1 MTQHAQH
8 LNGHSLTTPEGVEI
22 KGKLTP
28 ETTEILS
35 VAALEFLREMTRT
48 FRSRRNEL
56 IKIRHQKWAAL
67 QKGGTLDFLPDT
79 KAIREGDWKVGA
91 IPADL
96 QDRRVEITGPVDRKM
111 VINALNSGAKV
122 FMADFEDA
130 SSPTWE
136 NMTEGQVNMRD
147 AVNRSISFTNAK
159 GKAYKLNEQTA
170 TLLVRPRG
178 WHLDEKHL
186 LIDGAPIPGGFMD
199 FGLYFFHNIKPA
211 QARGT
216 GCYFYLPKT
225 EHYQETALWNDIF
238 KWSEEKLGIEHGSI
252 KVTVLVETIT
262 ASFQLHEILH
272 SLKDYIVAL
281 NCGRWDYIF
290 SYIKMFHKNPDFL
303 LPDRAQVTMKTH
315 FMRSYS
321 QLVIKTC
328 HKHGAMAMGG
338 MAAAIPVK
346 NDEAANDRA
355 FAAVKADKE
364 REASDGHDG
373 TWVAHPALVPVALE
387 VFNRIMPQANQL
399 NNMREDVHVTAV
411 DLLKVPESGEITE
424 DGMRMNISVAIQ
436 YIAAWLC
443 GKGAVPINNLMEDAA
458 TAEISRAQLWQCVHH
473 NAELADGRHA
483 SLDLFN
489 LLLKEEMDKL
499 QKSIPAEQFENG
511 RYRRA
516 ASLLDD
522 LVSNEKFE
530 EFLTLPGY
538 ELLK

>member
-1 MTQHAQH
+1 MNQPQKPI
-8 LNGHSLTTPEGVEI
+8 NGHNLALPAGVEI
-22 KGKLTP
+22 HGIVTA

-35 VAALEFLREMTRT
+35 YQALEFLAAMTRQ
-48 FRSRRNEL
+48 FRNRRNAL
-56 IKIRHQKWAAL
+56 LQARAQKWQEL
-67 QKGGTLDFLPDT
+67 QQGGTLDFAPET
-79 KAIREGDWKVGA
+79 KDIREGDWKIAG
-91 IPADL
+91 IPDDL

-111 VINALNSGAKV
+111 VINALNSGAKM

-147 AVNRSISFTNAK
+147 AINRSIAFTNEK
-159 GKAYKLNEQTA
+159 GKEYKLNDETA

-186 LIDGAPIPGGFMD
+186 LIDGQPIPGGFMD
-199 FGLYFFHNIKPA
+199 FGLYFFHNIAEATK
-211 QARGT
+211 RGT

-225 EHYQETALWNDIF
+225 EHWQETALWNDVF
-238 KWSEEKLGIEHGSI
+238 DWSEKQLGIPHGSI
-252 KVTVLVETIT
+252 KCTVLIETIT

-303 LPDRAQVTMKTH
+303 LPDRAQVTMTTH

-328 HKHGAMAMGG
+328 HARGAMAMGG

-346 NDEAANDRA
+346 NDETANAKA
-355 FAAVKADKE
+355 FEAVKKDKE
-364 REASDGHDG
+364 REAGDGHDG
-373 TWVAHPALVPVALE
+373 TWVAHPALVPVAME
-387 VFNRIMPQANQL
+387 AFNAVMKGKNQL
-399 NNMREDVHVTAV
+399 NILREDVNVTAA

-424 DGMRMNISVAIQ
+424 NGMRLNISVAIQ
-436 YIAAWLC
+436 YIAAWLT
-443 GKGAVPINNLMEDAA
+443 GRGAVPINNLMEDAA

-473 NAELADGRHA
+473 GATLADGRIA

-489 LLLKEEMDKL
+489 LLLKEEMEKL
-499 QKSIPAEQFENG
+499 QQNIPADQFEHG

-516 ASLLDD
+516 AALLDE
-522 LVSNEKFE
+522 LVSNEVFE

-538 ELLK
+538 ALL

>member
-1 MTQHAQH
+1 MTNTAQQ
-8 LNGHSLTTPEGVEI
+8 LNGHAITAPDGVEI
-22 KGKLTP
+22 KGLLTA

-35 VAALEFLREMTRT
+35 IPALQFLADMTRK
-48 FRSRRNEL
+48 FRARRNEL
-56 IKIRHQKWAAL
+56 LAERAAKWQAL
-67 QKGGTLDFLPDT
+67 QEGGTLDFDPAT
-79 KAIREGDWKVGA
+79 KDIREGDWKVGS
-91 IPADL
+91 IPEDL

-111 VINALNSGAKV
+111 VINALNSGARM

-147 AVNRSISFTNAK
+147 AINRSIQFTNEK
-159 GKAYKLNEQTA
+159 GKEYKLNDQTA

-186 LIDGAPIPGGFMD
+186 LVDGEPIPGGFMD
-199 FGLYFFHNIKPA
+199 FGLYFFHNIKA
-211 QARGT
+211 ATDRGT

-225 EHYQETALWNDIF
+225 EHWQETALWNDVF
-238 KWSEEKLGIEHGSI
+238 NWSEEQLDIPHGSI
-252 KVTVLVETIT
+252 KCTVLVETIT

-290 SYIKMFHKNPDFL
+290 SYIKMFHKNPAFL
-303 LPDRAQVTMKTH
+303 LPDRAQVTMTTH

-328 HKHGAMAMGG
+328 HARSAMAMGG

-355 FAAVKADKE
+355 FAAVKKDKE
-364 REASDGHDG
+364 REAGDGHDG
-373 TWVAHPALVPVALE
+373 TWVAHPALVPVAME
-387 VFNRIMPQANQL
+387 AFDAVMKGKNQIEKL
-399 NNMREDVHVTAV
+399 REDVNVSAA

-424 DGMRMNISVAIQ
+424 EGMRLNISVAIQ
-436 YIAAWLC
+436 YIAAWLT
-443 GKGAVPINNLMEDAA
+443 GRGAVPINNLMEDAA

-473 NAELADGRHA
+473 GAELADGRKA

-489 LLLKEEMDKL
+489 LLLKEEMEKL
-499 QKSIPAEQFENG
+499 QDAIPAEAFEHG

-516 ASLLDD
+516 ASLLDE
-522 LVSNEKFE
+522 LVSNEVFE

-538 ELLK
+538 ELIS

>member
-1 MTQHAQH
+1 MSNAAQA
-8 LNGHSLTTPEGVEI
+8 LNGHNLTAPQGVEI
-22 KGKLTP
+22 KGKLTE
-28 ETTEILS
+28 ETTQILS
-35 VAALEFLREMTRT
+35 TEALQFLADMTRQ
-48 FRSRRNEL
+48 FRGRRNEL
-56 IKIRHQKWAAL
+56 LKERARKWAAL
-67 QKGGTLDFLPDT
+67 QEGGTLDFLPET
-79 KAIREGDWKVGA
+79 KNIREGDWKVGS

-111 VINALNSGAKV
+111 VINALNSGAKM

-130 SSPTWE
+130 SSPTWA

-147 AVNRSISFTNAK
+147 AINRSISFTNEA
-159 GKAYKLNEQTA
+159 GKAYKLNDETA
-170 TLLVRPRG
+170 TLIVRPRG

-199 FGLYFFHNIKPA
+199 FGLYFFHNIKEA
-211 QARGT
+211 TKRGT

-225 EHYQETALWNDIF
+225 EHWQETALWNDVF
-238 KWSEEKLGIEHGSI
+238 DWSEKQLGIPHGSI
-252 KVTVLVETIT
+252 KATVLIETIT

-290 SYIKMFHKNPDFL
+290 SFIKMFHKRPDFL

-328 HKHGAMAMGG
+328 HARGAFAMGG

-346 NDEAANDRA
+346 DDEEANERA

-364 REASDGHDG
+364 REAGDGHDG
-373 TWVAHPALVPVALE
+373 TWVAHPALVPVAME
-387 VFNRIMPQANQL
+387 VFDRLMPTPNQVSKQ
-399 NNMREDVHVTAV
+399 RDDVHVTAA

-424 DGMRMNISVAIQ
+424 AGMRMNISVAIQ

-443 GKGAVPINNLMEDAA
+443 GRGAVPINNLMEDAA

-473 NAELADGRHA
+473 QAKLADGRTA

-489 LLLKEEMDKL
+489 LLLKEEVQKL
-499 QKSIPAEQFENG
+499 QDSMSGEQFDNG
-511 RYRRA
+511 RFRRA
-516 ASLLDD
+516 SSLLDE
-522 LVSNEKFE
+522 LVSNETFE

-538 ELLK
+538 ALLD

>member
-1 MTQHAQH
+1 MNQPQKPI
-8 LNGHSLTTPEGVEI
+8 NGHNLALPAGVEI
-22 KGKLTP
+22 HGIVTA

-35 VAALEFLREMTRT
+35 YQALEFLAAMTRQ
-48 FRSRRNEL
+48 FRNRRNAL
-56 IKIRHQKWAAL
+56 LQARAQKWQEL
-67 QKGGTLDFLPDT
+67 QQGGTLDFAPET
-79 KAIREGDWKVGA
+79 KDIREGDWKIAG
-91 IPADL
+91 IPDDL

-111 VINALNSGAKV
+111 VINALNSGAKM

-147 AVNRSISFTNAK
+147 AINRSIAFTNEK
-159 GKAYKLNEQTA
+159 GKQYKLNDETA

-186 LIDGAPIPGGFMD
+186 LIDGEPIPGGFMD
-199 FGLYFFHNIKPA
+199 FGLYFFHNIAEATK
-211 QARGT
+211 RGT

-225 EHYQETALWNDIF
+225 EHWQETALWNDVF
-238 KWSEEKLGIEHGSI
+238 DWSEQQLNIPHGSI
-252 KVTVLVETIT
+252 KCTVLIETIT

-303 LPDRAQVTMKTH
+303 LPDRAQVTMTTH

-328 HKHGAMAMGG
+328 HARGAMAMGG

-346 NDEAANDRA
+346 NDETANAKA
-355 FAAVKADKE
+355 FEAVKKDKE
-364 REASDGHDG
+364 REAGDGHDG
-373 TWVAHPALVPVALE
+373 TWVAHPALVPVAME
-387 VFNRIMPQANQL
+387 AFNAVMKGKNQL
-399 NNMREDVHVTAV
+399 NILREDVNVTAA

-424 DGMRMNISVAIQ
+424 NGMRLNISVAIQ
-436 YIAAWLC
+436 YIAAWLT
-443 GKGAVPINNLMEDAA
+443 GRGAVPINNLMEDAA

-473 NAELADGRHA
+473 GATLADGRIA

-489 LLLKEEMDKL
+489 LLLKEEMEKL
-499 QKSIPAEQFENG
+499 QQSIPADQFEHG

-516 ASLLDD
+516 AALLDE
-522 LVSNEKFE
+522 LVSNEVFE

-538 ELLK
+538 ALL

>member
-1 MTQHAQH
+1 MTGSAEK
-8 LNGHSLTTPEGVEI
+8 LNGHSLTAPDGVEI
-22 KGKLTP
+22 KGRLTA

-35 VAALEFLREMTRT
+35 YAALEFLAGMTRE
-48 FRSRRNEL
+48 FRARRNEL
-56 IKIRHQKWAAL
+56 LAERARKWQAL
-67 QKGGTLDFLPDT
+67 QEGGTLDFLPET
-79 KAIREGDWKVGA
+79 KEIREGDWKVTD

-147 AVNRSISFTNAK
+147 AINRSIHFTNAK
-159 GKAYKLNEQTA
+159 GKEYKLNDDIA

-186 LIDGAPIPGGFMD
+186 AVDGESIPGGFMD
-199 FGLYFFHNIKPA
+199 FGLYFFHNIKEA
-211 QARGT
+211 IARGT

-225 EHYQETALWNDIF
+225 EHYQDTALWNDIF
-238 KWSEEKLGIEHGSI
+238 AWSEKTLKVPHGHI

-290 SYIKMFHKNPDFL
+290 SYIKMFHKNADFL

-321 QLVIKTC
+321 QLVIKSC
-328 HKHGAMAMGG
+328 HARGAMAMGG

-364 REASDGHDG
+364 REAGDGHDG
-373 TWVAHPALVPVALE
+373 TWVAHPALVPVAIE
-387 VFNRIMPQANQL
+387 VFDRLMPNANQL
-399 NNMREDVHVTAV
+399 DKLREDVDVSAE
-411 DLLKVPESGEITE
+411 DLLRVPQSGEITE

-436 YIAAWLC
+436 YIAAWLT
-443 GKGAVPINNLMEDAA
+443 GRGAVPINNLMEDAA

-473 NAELADGRHA
+473 GAELADGRTVT
-483 SLDLFN
+483 LDLFN
-489 LLLKEEMDKL
+489 LLLKEEMEKL
-499 QKSIPAEQFENG
+499 QQAIPADAFEHG

-516 ASLLDD
+516 ATLLDD
-522 LVSNEKFE
+522 LVSNAEFE

-538 ELLK
+538 ELLG